1 MNENSRR
8 VLEMLSEGKVSV
20 AEASAC
26 SPSSMKSQRR
36 SQWCSRHH
44 PREQPGI

>member
-20 AEASAC
+20 DEAERLI
-26 SPSSMKSQRR
+26 SSSTRSQRR
-36 SQWCSRHH
+36 PQWCSR
-44 PREQPGI
+44 